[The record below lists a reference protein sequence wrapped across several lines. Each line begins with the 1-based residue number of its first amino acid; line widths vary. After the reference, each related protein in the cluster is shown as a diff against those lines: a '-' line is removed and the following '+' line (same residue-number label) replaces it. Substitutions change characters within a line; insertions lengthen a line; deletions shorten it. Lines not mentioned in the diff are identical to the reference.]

1 MLQKIDLRKQLT
13 FGFEQT
19 FTIPDWWTEPGFITI
34 SDTPKK
40 REAMLALSIELAKE
54 LKGKYFESKDIWNHM
69 QYEVTNETGETQFY
83 VTMDPGSIEVKTPPC
98 LVHETQKMAE
108 PLFIAAER
116 ANVVAYRNWWYGV
129 QAGTEGGC
137 HVNMGGMNPDTN
149 PLKANPELV
158 VKYAAYIHNRPFL
171 HHPFMGVD
179 VGPEGNA
186 MRMDEKKGFDEVKEK
201 FSEYREI
208 YKSGKSLGAQ
218 ETYNFFEKTNLISE
232 KSSYPSLYKFKE
244 DLFFIEDRAQE
255 SLRCAEDFYLV
266 SELRVQILELL
277 ATQEVPEDLKSF
289 DNLHSDGLT
298 SFSLWEDFCHW
309 VKNFRLEEQKFR
321 RFFDRQ
327 FPELKSGNNIP
338 EKIFVRDGRRPR
350 VITDIQ
356 KRGEVVISKTI
367 DTHYKRLEIYTDEKD
382 AEFKIKAEGIEEV
395 SKAKVDK
402 ITGSYFCYLD
412 LKYSEE
418 KPVIEIKL
426 LRNDQVLESGN
437 FNIHNM
443 MWD

>member
-1 MLQKIDLRKQLT
+1 
-13 FGFEQT
+13 
-19 FTIPDWWTEPGFITI
+19 
-34 SDTPKK
+34 
-40 REAMLALSIELAKE
+40 
-54 LKGKYFESKDIWNHM
+54 
-69 QYEVTNETGETQFY
+69 
-83 VTMDPGSIEVKTPPC
+83 
-98 LVHETQKMAE
+98 
-108 PLFIAAER
+108 
-116 ANVVAYRNWWYGV
+116 
-129 QAGTEGGC
+129 
-137 HVNMGGMNPDTN
+137 MG
-149 PLKANPELV
+149 
-158 VKYAAYIHNRPFL
+158 
-171 HHPFMGVD
+171 
-179 VGPEGNA
+179 
-186 MRMDEKKGFDEVKEK
+186 
-201 FSEYREI
+201 
-208 YKSGKSLGAQ
+208 
-218 ETYNFFEKTNLISE
+218 
-232 KSSYPSLYKFKE
+232 
-244 DLFFIEDRAQE
+244 
-255 SLRCAEDFYLV
+255 
-266 SELRVQILELL
+266 
-277 ATQEVPEDLKSF
+277 
-289 DNLHSDGLT
+289 
-298 SFSLWEDFCHW
+298 
-309 VKNFRLEEQKFR
+309 
-321 RFFDRQ
+321 FFDRQ